1 MRISVYQ
8 PGESV
13 VHRLP
18 AKYKL
23 LIVLCFGLLVVIF
36 RSPLFSI
43 GALTMALLISVV
55 AGISFSKL
63 FKSFRPLV
71 VVVLILALFQ
81 WWINGWPWA
90 IEVTATLLSLAVMA
104 SNYSATTS
112 VDETLDVIVAG
123 LRPFE
128 RLGVNS
134 EKVALA
140 SSLMIGSLW
149 AIGQIAKDTNEAVT
163 ARGLARTPRVYL
175 APMAI
180 RTVAHGQEKGEAL
193 VGRGI
198 SS

>member
-1 MRISVYQ
+1 MKTSVYQ
-8 PGESV
+8 PGESL

-18 AKYKL
+18 ANYKL
-23 LIVLCFGLLVVIF
+23 LALLSFGMLVVVF

-43 GALTMALLISVV
+43 GALTMALLVAVV

-63 FKSFRPLV
+63 LKSFRPLV
-71 VVVLILALFQ
+71 MVVSILALFQ

-90 IEVTATLLSLAVMA
+90 IEVTATILSLAVMA
-104 SNYSATTS
+104 SNYSATTP
-112 VDETLDVIVAG
+112 VDETLDVMVNG

-128 RLGVNS
+128 RVGVNP

-140 SSLMIGSLW
+140 TSLMIGSLW
-149 AIGQIAKDTNEAVT
+149 AIGQIAKDTNEAVN
-163 ARGLARTPRVYL
+163 ARGLARTPQVYL

-180 RTVAHGQEKGEAL
+180 RTVAYGQEKGEAL